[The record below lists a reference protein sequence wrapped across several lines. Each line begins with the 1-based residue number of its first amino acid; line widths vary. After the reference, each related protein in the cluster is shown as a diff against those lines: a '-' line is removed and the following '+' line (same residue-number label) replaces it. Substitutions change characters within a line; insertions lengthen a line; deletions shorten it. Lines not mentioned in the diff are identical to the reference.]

1 MIIVDTHCH
10 AGLTKY
16 EPVESLLRHMETS
29 GVDQA
34 VLIQYMGNTDN
45 GYLVDCLARFPGKL
59 AAAMI
64 VPQEDDGSAVR
75 RWAERGI
82 QGIRL
87 RPDARAAA
95 ADPLAQWRAADEEGL
110 VVSAPSRP
118 EWLLSA
124 RFAEVTDTFPDLRIV
139 IEHLGGMG
147 TDAEAPYDE
156 FGRALE
162 RLSPLPNVS
171 MKLPGF
177 GEFCPVPMPFD
188 PIPPLARMALDALG
202 PKRMMWGSDYPPVSS
217 REGYDN
223 SLRVPLEYFADLSQ
237 EDRESIFGA
246 TAQAVWG
253 LPAVN

>member
-95 ADPLAQWRAADEEGL
+95 ADPMAQWRAADEEGL

-124 RFAEVTDTFPDLRIV
+124 QFAEVTDTFPDLRIV
-139 IEHLGGMG
+139 IITGYPTRLEDFEGADDLLQK
-147 TDAEAPYDE
+147 PFSLDE
-156 FGRALE
+156 LVGRV
-162 RLSPLPNVS
+162 R
-171 MKLPGF
+171 K
-177 GEFCPVPMPFD
+177 
-188 PIPPLARMALDALG
+188 ALDRA
-202 PKRMMWGSDYPPVSS
+202 P
-217 REGYDN
+217 
-223 SLRVPLEYFADLSQ
+223 
-237 EDRESIFGA
+237 
-246 TAQAVWG
+246 
-253 LPAVN
+253 

>member
-95 ADPLAQWRAADEEGL
+95 ADPLAQWRAADEEEL

-147 TDAEAPYDE
+147 TGHFTAVIHHPEVAILGL
-156 FGRALE
+156 GRAQQTPVLDE
-162 RLSPLPNVS
+162 AGQWEPRL
-171 MKLPGF
+171 M
-177 GEFCPVPMPFD
+177 MPITIGCDHRVIDGADGARFINWITEAID
-188 PIPPLARMALDALG
+188 QPFLLAL
-202 PKRMMWGSDYPPVSS
+202 
-217 REGYDN
+217 
-223 SLRVPLEYFADLSQ
+223 
-237 EDRESIFGA
+237 
-246 TAQAVWG
+246 
-253 LPAVN
+253 

>member
-10 AGLTKY
+10 AGMTKY

-45 GYLVDCLARFPGKL
+45 EYLADCLARFPGKL

-64 VPQEDDGSAVR
+64 VPEEDDGTAVR
-75 RWAERGI
+75 RWVESGI

-87 RPDARAAA
+87 RVNSRAAA
-95 ADPLAQWRAADEEGL
+95 ADPLAQWRAASQAGL
-110 VVSAPSRP
+110 VVSAPCRP

-124 RFAEVTDTFPDLRIV
+124 EFLEVIDTFPDLCIV

-156 FGRALE
+156 FRRALE
-162 RLSPLPNVS
+162 RVSPRPNLS

-177 GEFCPVPMPFD
+177 GEFCPVPLPFD
-188 PIPPLARMALDALG
+188 PIPPLARMALDAFG
-202 PKRMMWGSDYPPVSS
+202 PKRMMWGSDYPPVST

-223 SLRVPLEYFADLSQ
+223 SLRLPLEYFSDLS
-237 EDRESIFGA
+237 EDDRASIFGA